1 MEEKKNNKYCSLTHR
16 IILIKSNLNIKIEL
30 FNLTEKFEN
39 FDLESCNN
47 IFTPEIES
55 IMLATKVL
63 KGIKKKKEVKND
75 LLSNS
80 KKIREYKN

>member
-1 MEEKKNNKYCSLTHR
+1 LAKKNEWKKKKNNKYCSLTHR
-16 IILIKSNLNIKIEL
+16 IILIKSNLSIKIEL

-39 FDLESCNN
+39 FDLDSCNN

-63 KGIKKKKEVKND
+63 KGIRKPLHQSTFIK
-75 LLSNS
+75 
-80 KKIREYKN
+80 R